1 MPFEPFSSG
10 SDGWRCDQGHRLTLW
25 SVDDFQ
31 RFWNALERAVDAPLG
46 RKLMYAMADAEERI
60 HGVAPSVG
68 WFRKRARLQQV
79 LRVRR
84 QRMGWGELDLDA
96 KTVSQG
102 VFPFVEMGAVLA
114 HEEHLSGR
122 RFNLEW
128 NQPTAST
135 LRYALT
141 QRNEAMVAAPVPPVF
156 DWSSQASTSNGFWDH
171 GIDVDRR
178 TVGWFINEQRCFF
191 MPTSVFSYLAASLQT
206 VEFSPPM
213 LSAVGLTVEGL
224 ATTEERVFSS
234 LCWSSFQACINS
246 QRMVFFH
253 TSDELGGVLNTHHRR
268 LGLGSINVDEFKDA
282 ATFVLVGCGEHT
294 PISMGWLMG
303 LLVMG
308 SGHRLQAHL
317 GLKPNEWRLEINPE
331 KISYVGAEN
340 ASPQP

>member
-1 MPFEPFSSG
+1 MPFEPFSWG

-25 SVDDFQ
+25 ALDDFQ

-46 RKLMYAMADAEERI
+46 RKLIYAMADAEERI
-60 HGVAPSVG
+60 HAHAPSVG
-68 WFRKRARLQQV
+68 WFRKRTRLQQA

-84 QRMGWGELDLDA
+84 QRMGWGELDRDA
-96 KTVSQG
+96 RTVSQG
-102 VFPFVEMGAVLA
+102 VLPFIEMGTVLA

-141 QRNEAMVAAPVPPVF
+141 QRNGEMVAAPLPTVF
-156 DWSSQASTSNGFWDH
+156 EWSSHTTPSNETWGH
-171 GIDVDRR
+171 SIDVDRR

-191 MPTSVFSYLAASLQT
+191 MPASVFSYLAASLQT

-213 LSAVGLTVEGL
+213 LSAIGLAVEGL
-224 ATTEERVFSS
+224 SSAEERVFSS
-234 LCWSSFQACINS
+234 LCWSAFQACINS
-246 QRMVFFH
+246 DRMVFFH
-253 TSDELGGVLNTHHRR
+253 TSDELDSVLNTQHRR
-268 LGLGSINVDEFKDA
+268 LGLGSVKVDEFIDA

-303 LLVMG
+303 LLTMG

-317 GLKPNEWRLEINPE
+317 VLKPNEWRLEINPE